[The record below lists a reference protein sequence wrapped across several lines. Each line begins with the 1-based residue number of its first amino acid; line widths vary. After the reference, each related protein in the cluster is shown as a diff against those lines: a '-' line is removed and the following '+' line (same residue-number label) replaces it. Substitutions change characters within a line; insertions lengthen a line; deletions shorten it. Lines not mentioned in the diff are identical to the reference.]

1 MERAAHGEPEQ
12 ANALCDDLSAAG
24 IVAAADRHARL
35 ADGVRRMST
44 VKPAGK
50 HADATPVDDV
60 RIVRE
65 KLSRETDNDVNH
77 LADRAREVAEQLRQ
91 KLGLRPDKDD

>member
-1 MERAAHGEPEQ
+1 
-12 ANALCDDLSAAG
+12 
-24 IVAAADRHARL
+24 
-35 ADGVRRMST
+35 MST

-91 KLGLRPDKDD
+91 KLGLRPEKDD